1 MGKVRGTLRNSPGDR
16 MLVVK
21 DLGVKKGGVAILQN
35 LNFSAGKSELHV
47 VMGPNGSGKS
57 TLARTL
63 AGHPEHI
70 NYEGSIKF
78 KDREISDLKADE
90 RLREGLMMGFQ
101 HPPRING
108 VNIKRFLTKVLEKL
122 DGEEGTEKIE
132 EKIKSATQ
140 KLGFSEDLLNRNINA
155 GLSGGE
161 RKRLE
166 LLQARLI
173 EPEIL
178 ILDEPDS
185 GVDVDSLA
193 LISDQINWLH
203 KRGTTIV
210 LITHY
215 GSLLEKIDLE
225 DSQVHLFKD
234 GKVVTSG
241 KGALARQV
249 EEKGFNRIYEEC
261 GCN

>member
-1 MGKVRGTLRNSPGDR
+1 MLEIRN
-16 MLVVK
+16 LE
-21 DLGVKKGGVAILQN
+21 VKKDGAAILQN
-35 LNFSAGKSELHV
+35 LNFSAGDAELHV
-47 VMGPNGSGKS
+47 IMGPNGSGKS

-63 AGHPEHI
+63 AGHPEFVD
-70 NYEGSIKF
+70 YEGSIKF
-78 KDREISDLKADE
+78 KNKELSDLKPNE
-90 RLREGLMMGFQ
+90 RVREGLMLGFQ
-101 HPPRING
+101 HPPRIKG
-108 VNIKRFLTKVLEKL
+108 VNIKKFLTKVLEKL
-122 DGEEGTEKIE
+122 DGKGGSEEKNEKIAHA
-132 EKIKSATQ
+132 IK
-140 KLGFSEDLLNRNINA
+140 KLGFSDDLLSRNIND

-193 LISDQINWLH
+193 LIADQIDRLH
-203 KRGTTIV
+203 EQGTTII

-215 GSLLEKIDLE
+215 GNLLEEIDL
-225 DSQVHLFKD
+225 DNPRVHLVKS
-234 GKVVTSG
+234 GEIVTSG
-241 KGALARQV
+241 NGDLVREV
-249 EEKGFNRIYEEC
+249 EEKGFNQIYEEC

>member
-1 MGKVRGTLRNSPGDR
+1 
-16 MLVVK
+16 MLEVK
-21 DLGVKKGGVAILQN
+21 DLGVKKGGGSILQN

-63 AGHPEHI
+63 AGHPEY
-70 NYEGSIKF
+70 NDYEGSIKF
-78 KDREISDLKADE
+78 RDREISDLKADE

-108 VNIKRFLTKVLEKL
+108 VNIKRFLTRVLEKL
-122 DGEEGTEKIE
+122 DGVEGTEKIE
-132 EKIKSATQ
+132 EKIEIVTKE
-140 KLGFSEDLLNRNINA
+140 LGFSEDLLARNINA

-166 LLQARLI
+166 LLQARLL

-185 GVDVDSLA
+185 GVDVDSLE

-203 KRGTTIV
+203 ERGTTIV

-215 GSLLEKIDLE
+215 GSLLEEIDLE
-225 DSQVHLFKD
+225 DARVHLFRD
-234 GKVVTSG
+234 GKIVTSG
-241 KGALARQV
+241 EGDLAREV

>member
-1 MGKVRGTLRNSPGDR
+1 
-16 MLVVK
+16 MLEVK
-21 DLGVKKGGVAILQN
+21 DLGVKKGGGYILQN

-63 AGHPEHI
+63 AGHPEY
-70 NYEGSIKF
+70 NDYEGSIKF
-78 KDREISDLKADE
+78 RDREISDLKADE

-108 VNIKRFLTKVLEKL
+108 VNIKRFLTRVLEKL
-122 DGEEGTEKIE
+122 DGVEGTEKIE
-132 EKIKSATQ
+132 EKIDIVTKE
-140 KLGFSEDLLNRNINA
+140 LGFSEDLLARNINA

-166 LLQARLI
+166 LLQARLL

-185 GVDVDSLA
+185 GVDVDSLE

-203 KRGTTIV
+203 ERGTTIV

-215 GSLLEKIDLE
+215 GSLLEEIDLE
-225 DSQVHLFKD
+225 DARVHLFRD
-234 GKVVTSG
+234 GKIVTSG
-241 KGALARQV
+241 EGDLAREV

>member
-1 MGKVRGTLRNSPGDR
+1 
-16 MLVVK
+16 MLEIK
-21 DLGVKKGGVAILQN
+21 NLEVKKDGLAILKN
-35 LNFSAGKSELHV
+35 LNFSAGNSEFHV

-63 AGHPEHI
+63 AGHPEYT

-78 KDREISDLKADE
+78 KNREISDLKADE

-108 VNIKRFLTKVLEKL
+108 VNIKRFLTRVLEKI
-122 DGEEGTEKIE
+122 DGKEGAEKIE
-132 EKIKSATQ
+132 EKIKSATEE
-140 KLGFSEDLLNRNINA
+140 LGFSEDLLTRNINA

-185 GVDVDSLA
+185 GVDVDSLE

-203 KRGTTIV
+203 ERGTTVV

-215 GSLLEKIDLE
+215 GSLLEEIDLE
-225 DSQVHLFKD
+225 GARVHLFSD
-234 GKVVTSG
+234 GKIITSG
-241 KGALARQV
+241 EQDLVREV
-249 EEKGFNRIYEEC
+249 EDKGFNRIYEEC
-261 GCN
+261 GCD

>member
-1 MGKVRGTLRNSPGDR
+1 
-16 MLVVK
+16 MLEVK
-21 DLGVKKGGVAILQN
+21 DLGVKKDGVAILQN
-35 LNFSAGKSELHV
+35 LNFSTGDSGFHV

-63 AGHPEHI
+63 AGHPEYTD
-70 NYEGSIKF
+70 YEGSINF
-78 KDREISDLKADE
+78 RNREISDLKADE

-108 VNIKRFLTKVLEKL
+108 VNIKRFLTRVLEKL
-122 DGEEGTEKIE
+122 DGKEGSEKTE
-132 EKIKSATQ
+132 EKIRSATEE
-140 KLGFSEDLLNRNINA
+140 LGFSEDILARNINA

-166 LLQARLI
+166 LLQARLV

-185 GVDVDSLA
+185 GVDVDSLE

-203 KRGTTIV
+203 ERGTTIV

-215 GSLLEKIDLE
+215 GSLLEEIDLE
-225 DSQVHLFKD
+225 GARVHLFKD
-234 GKVVTSG
+234 GKIVTSG
-241 KGALARQV
+241 KGDLAREV

>member
-1 MGKVRGTLRNSPGDR
+1 
-16 MLVVK
+16 MLEVK
-21 DLGVKKGGVAILQN
+21 DLGVKKGGGSILQN

-63 AGHPEHI
+63 AGHPEY
-70 NYEGSIKF
+70 NDYEGSIKF
-78 KDREISDLKADE
+78 RDREISDLKADE
-90 RLREGLMMGFQ
+90 RLREGFMMGFQ

-108 VNIKRFLTKVLEKL
+108 VNIKRFLTRVLEKL
-122 DGEEGTEKIE
+122 DGVEGTEKIE
-132 EKIKSATQ
+132 EKIEIVTKE
-140 KLGFSEDLLNRNINA
+140 LGFSEDLLARNINA

-166 LLQARLI
+166 LLQARLL

-185 GVDVDSLA
+185 GVDVDSLE

-203 KRGTTIV
+203 ERGTTIV

-215 GSLLEKIDLE
+215 GNLLEEIDLE
-225 DSQVHLFKD
+225 DARVHLFRD
-234 GKVVTSG
+234 GKIVTSG
-241 KGALARQV
+241 EGDLAREV